1 MNIADSFKAAVNIIY
16 GLSYKRALID
26 ERISALLV
34 TSIILTKN
42 KTGRDMAIIAA
53 DMYLRGEM

>member
-1 MNIADSFKAAVNIIY
+1 MNLTAALNIIY
-16 GLSYKRALID
+16 GLTYKGALID

-34 TSIILTKN
+34 LCITLATT